1 MNLFLDISLIALI
14 AVTIG
19 ICWHKGFIRSVIG
32 LGKNL
37 LCILIAYLFGGR
49 ASAWVSDL
57 WISNRVTEYAHKR
70 LSALFEKG
78 TESFSPS
85 VILENVPSWLQTLF
99 ERTGMDLSGMISKVT
114 DMAVVDAQGLE
125 DLSRSLAAP
134 IVKLISDFI
143 GYTGIYVIA
152 LIVISIVAFFLVKI
166 ADLPVIRKI
175 DRALGCLLG
184 IGCAAIYVS
193 VYTLLVFA
201 LFSLIEGRNPDFAFH
216 AAYDKTWIFRIFYDI
231 NIFRWIFGIG

>member
-1 MNLFLDISLIALI
+1 MNFFLDLSLIALL

-19 ICWHKGFIRSVIG
+19 ICWHRGLIRSVIG
-32 LGKNL
+32 FGKTL
-37 LCILIAYLFGGR
+37 LCIFVAYLFGGR
-49 ASAWVSDL
+49 ASAWISQL
-57 WISNRVTEYAHKR
+57 WISNRVTEYVHGR
-70 LSALFEKG
+70 LSAIFDAGVE
-78 TESFSPS
+78 TFNPS
-85 VILENVPSWLQTLF
+85 IILENIPSWLQTFF
-99 ERTGMDLSGMISKVT
+99 ERMGMDMTDLISKVT
-114 DMAVVDAQGLE
+114 DKAVVDAQGLE
-125 DLSRSLAAP
+125 EISRSLAAP
-134 IVKLISDFI
+134 ITKLISDFI
-143 GYTGIYVIA
+143 GYTGVYLIA

-231 NIFRWIFGIG
+231 NLFRWIFGIG